1 MGLPPRNLRSV
12 LPSKGVNPYKS
23 HRPMSIQPQALA
35 EATFT
40 ILPDP
45 ITGEAVFLRDGVV
58 IQTFKT
64 LQEAFDFGYRY
75 VNAPFLPKTTEE
87 WISTANSKVK

>member
-1 MGLPPRNLRSV
+1 
-12 LPSKGVNPYKS
+12 
-23 HRPMSIQPQALA
+23 MSIQPQALA

-75 VNAPFLPKTTEE
+75 VNAPFLLKTTEE
-87 WISTANSKVK
+87 WISTANSKVKWNGFSLKQGFWDSGLRTLFFS

>member
-1 MGLPPRNLRSV
+1 MSVQPP
-12 LPSKGVNPYKS
+12 
-23 HRPMSIQPQALA
+23 ALA

-64 LQEAFDFGYRY
+64 LQDAFDFGYRY

-87 WISTANSKVK
+87 WISTANSKVKWNGFILSKGSEIQFSKPFF